1 MTGVGRKLRTE
12 NLQELKSATT
22 TMVRVLRAAAEKQAL
37 FSLLWQ
43 EAHPNLKANSIKL
56 EQITS
61 AAEILAFDIEGMG
74 SEFLAAG
81 QTTLEVAQALKLV
94 SAAITENVQLL
105 IQAEEEPASVLDDIE
120 EAVQFAIGQTL
131 RLAAL
136 ATGPQIDAG
145 YIKAII
151 VWAQPEAIDAAL
163 DDMLPGQLKY
173 LADKINPRLKGGV
186 DV

>member
-1 MTGVGRKLRTE
+1 
-12 NLQELKSATT
+12 
-22 TMVRVLRAAAEKQAL
+22 MVRVLRGAAEKQAL

-43 EAHPNLKANSIKL
+43 EAHPNLQANAIKL
-56 EQITS
+56 EHITS
-61 AAEILAFDIEGMG
+61 AAQILAIDVKGMG
-74 SEFLAAG
+74 SEFLLAG
-81 QTTLEVAQALKLV
+81 QTILEVAAALEEV

-105 IQAEEEPASVLDDIE
+105 KQAEEEPSSILDDIE

-151 VWAQPEAIDAAL
+151 VWAQSDTMDEAL

-173 LADKINPRLKGGV
+173 LADKILPRLKGRN